1 MDKKRTENNELRAEE
16 KRMEEIRFDCQQ
28 VNDYPLSDK
37 NLVVSPQIIPLST
50 DELPIREIED
60 I

>member
-1 MDKKRTENNELRAEE
+1 MDKKRSDSKALEAEE
-16 KRMEEIRFDCQQ
+16 RRMKEMHFSFQQ

-37 NLVVSPQIIPLST
+37 TLVVSPQIIPLST
-50 DELPIREIED
+50 DELSATEITD